1 MSNLTLQ
8 STPRIFCITSLAILF
23 LTILSCNQP
32 DKSATT
38 TSDSTLTAG
47 PVSTEWLRTLY
58 VNTIDSNLFNTQS
71 LQIVYFKQLN
81 DSTTYCLFQMNDE
94 LCSSTFLATQVNRK
108 NKQVRQVE
116 EDCDGDFSQP
126 EYSYSDYKYDTLSN
140 TFITTEYKETAK
152 PEYLIVENGNKRF
165 REGYDMDNAKTTLDS
180 MVVTRKVLPTG
191 MISESSK

>member
-1 MSNLTLQ
+1 MSKLTIQ
-8 STPRIFCITSLAILF
+8 SAPRIFYVTSLAILF
-23 LTILSCNQP
+23 LTILSCNEP

-38 TSDSTLTAG
+38 TTDSTLTTA

-58 VNTIDSNLFNTQS
+58 VNTIDSNLFNTES

-140 TFITTEYKETAK
+140 TFVTTEYKETAK

-180 MVVTRKVLPTG
+180 MVVTRKVLPNG